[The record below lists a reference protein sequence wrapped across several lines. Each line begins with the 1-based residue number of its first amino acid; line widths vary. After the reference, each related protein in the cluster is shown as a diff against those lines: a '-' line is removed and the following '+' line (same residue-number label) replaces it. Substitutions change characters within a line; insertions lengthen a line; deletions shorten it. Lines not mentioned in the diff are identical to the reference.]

1 MKILLIANSGLF
13 LEKFKTELIETLSMD
28 YELTVAPRI
37 ESNQLEQSDLSRVSF
52 QDYRITR
59 RSVNPL
65 KELFTFID
73 LLRLVRTTE
82 ADLLITFTIKP
93 NLYVAIISKML
104 KVRNIRV
111 VTGLGKAFNS
121 GKPSELFFKFL
132 YKITSSYDS
141 IIIFENKTIMEYFR
155 KNNIGSNHICLNGSG
170 VNLKQFQ
177 FRPYP
182 VNDKIRL
189 LFVGRIMKEKGVL
202 ELITACKSLISK
214 GFNFNLRLVGSVEE
228 SFDFS
233 NLGEWFE
240 FLGYKDSVMDEYI
253 SCNALILP
261 SYHEGLPNV
270 VLEAG
275 AIGRP
280 SLVSDIP
287 GCNDVIEDGYNGLL
301 FKAKD
306 AESLENI
313 INDFLKM
320 SPIRR
325 EQMGINARKKVEQVY
340 DRQVVNSQY
349 LNIIEN
355 SFLNVR

>member
-13 LEKFKTELIETLSMD
+13 LEKFKTELIERLSM
-28 YELTVAPRI
+28 EHQLTVAPRI
-37 ESNQLEQSDLSRVSF
+37 ESNQIGESDLTRVSF

-59 RSVNPL
+59 RSVNLL

-73 LLRLVRTTE
+73 LFRLVLTTE

-93 NLYVAIISKML
+93 NLYVGIISKLL
-104 KVRNIRV
+104 KVKNIRV

-121 GKPSELFFKFL
+121 GKFSGLIFKFL
-132 YKITSSYDS
+132 YKITSSDDS
-141 IIIFENKTIMEYFR
+141 IIIFENKTNMDYFK
-155 KNNIGSNHICLNGSG
+155 KNNIGFNHICLNGSG
-170 VNLKQFQ
+170 VNLRQFQ
-177 FRPYP
+177 FHPYP
-182 VNDKIRL
+182 DNEKIRL
-189 LFVGRIMKEKGVL
+189 LFVGRIMKEKGVI

-214 GFNFNLRLVGSVEE
+214 GLNFNLRIVGSVEE

-233 NLGEWFE
+233 SLGEWFE
-240 FLGYKDSVMDEYI
+240 FLGYKDSVMDDYI
-253 SCNALILP
+253 SCDALILP

-287 GCNDVIEDGYNGLL
+287 GCNDVIEDGHNGLV
-301 FKAKD
+301 FKARD
-306 AESLENI
+306 VESLENI
-313 INDFLKM
+313 ILNFLKM

-325 EQMGINARKKVEQVY
+325 EQMGINARKKVEQLY
-340 DRQVVNSQY
+340 DRQEVNSHY

-355 SFLNVR
+355 SFLDVY